1 MDFDDVVAYCANM
14 EWIRENA
21 TVALFEYNNN
31 DLIDFD
37 DVVKLYSML

>member
-1 MDFDDVVAYCANM
+1 M

-21 TVALFEYNNN
+21 TVALFESNNN

-37 DVVKLYSML
+37 DVA

>member
-1 MDFDDVVAYCANM
+1 M

-21 TVALFEYNNN
+21 TVALFESNNN

-37 DVVKLYSML
+37 DVV